1 MTITTVDIE
10 QLLRLSCELY
20 ERGKRDGK
28 RELAID
34 LLELDIHS
42 LPSDELHDALQDALD
57 EAEGAS

>member
-1 MTITTVDIE
+1 MTITTMDIE

-28 RELAID
+28 RELARE
-34 LLELDIHS
+34 LSELEYN
-42 LPSDELHDALQDALD
+42 DEVRRAVQDALD